1 LDTDRAENRP
11 DWQRHGRW
19 SQRRGKFMSDS
30 AKDIL
35 LDDPLS
41 GETRAKRKFL
51 LVTSLIGIAMVRAEI
66 VPKKLSAL
74 GVDLEPSNQGAL
86 LYLVSVVIIYFLFA
100 FVVYA
105 FSDFVGWRKR
115 VSLFYEENT
124 RAFFKR
130 ISRRDNDDYDYDSK
144 FAEYIKKAEKR
155 VHFWKKLTPIA
166 SIIRGLFDFL
176 LPMLVSVY
184 AVYILV
190 SLANQKI

>member
-1 LDTDRAENRP
+1 MN
-11 DWQRHGRW
+11 
-19 SQRRGKFMSDS
+19 DS

-41 GETRAKRKFL
+41 GETRIKRKFL
-51 LVTSLIGIAMVRAEI
+51 LLASLIGIAMVKARI

-105 FSDFVGWRKR
+105 LSDFIGWRKR
-115 VSLFYEENT
+115 VSMFYEENT
-124 RAFFKR
+124 KAFIKR
-130 ISRRDNDDYDYDSK
+130 MRGRDNDDYDYDSE
-144 FAEYIKKAEKR
+144 FSEYIKQAEKR
-155 VHFWKKLTPIA
+155 VRFWKKLTPVA

-176 LPMLVSVY
+176 LPLMVSAY

-190 SLANQKI
+190 SLANQKV

>member
-1 LDTDRAENRP
+1 
-11 DWQRHGRW
+11 
-19 SQRRGKFMSDS
+19 MSDS

-41 GETRAKRKFL
+41 GETRTKRKYL
-51 LVTSLIGIAMVRAEI
+51 LVSSLIGIAMAKARI
-66 VPKKLSAL
+66 VPKNISAL

-105 FSDFVGWRKR
+105 LSDFIGWRKR

-124 RAFFKR
+124 KAFIRR
-130 ISRRDNDDYDYDSK
+130 INGRDNDDYDYTSE
-144 FAEYIKKAEKR
+144 FATYIKEAKER
-155 VHFWKKLTPIA
+155 VRYWKKLSPIA

-176 LPMLVSVY
+176 LPLLISAY

-190 SLANQKI
+190 SLANQKV